1 MTSWEIITLGE
12 AFNSTGISIQESVGD
27 TGMRE
32 REEERGGLGK
42 GEKNELPFV
51 IDQGLQGKKLVRK

>member
-32 REEERGGLGK
+32 WEEERGGLGK

-51 IDQGLQGKKLVRK
+51 IDQGLQGKRLVRK